1 MDYMWMPLKRYA
13 DFSGRS
19 RRKEYW
25 LFNLG
30 VVLAY
35 TALLMVSFA
44 STRQNGE
51 PGAVSALVALL
62 FVGIWLALIIPSL
75 AVLVRRLHDQERSGW
90 LVLLA
95 FVPLIGGLVLLVF
108 TLLPGT
114 AGENRYGADP
124 RGDDHQAVFA

>member
-1 MDYMWMPLKRYA
+1 MPLKRYV

-30 VVLAY
+30 VVLVY
-35 TALLMVSFA
+35 LALLFVSFVSSA
-44 STRQNGE
+44 PDGE
-51 PGAVSALVALL
+51 PGVVSALVALL
-62 FVGIWLALIIPSL
+62 FIVIWLALIIPSL

-95 FVPLIGGLVLLVF
+95 FVPVIGGLVLLVF

-124 RGDDHQAVFA
+124 RGNEHEAVFG

>member
-1 MDYMWMPLKRYA
+1 MPLKRYV

-30 VVLAY
+30 VVLIY
-35 TALLMVSFA
+35 SALLTVSFVSSA
-44 STRQNGE
+44 PDGE

-62 FVGIWLALIIPSL
+62 FIVIWLALIIPSL

-95 FVPLIGGLVLLVF
+95 FVPVIGGLVLLIF

-124 RGDDHQAVFA
+124 RGNELEAVFG

>member
-1 MDYMWMPLKRYA
+1 MEYMWMPLRRYA

-30 VVLAY
+30 VVLTY
-35 TALLMVSFA
+35 TVLLIVSFA
-44 STRQNGE
+44 SSGPDGE
-51 PGAVSALVALL
+51 PGAVFGLVGLL

-75 AVLVRRLHDQERSGW
+75 AVLIRRLHDQERSGW
-90 LVLLA
+90 FILLA
-95 FVPLIGGLVLLVF
+95 FVPVIGGLVLLVF

-114 AGENRYGADP
+114 PGENRYGADP
-124 RGDDHQAVFA
+124 RGNEHQAVFG